1 MLGSNNNINI
11 LDRSLI
17 ANDMIRGLFHDLG
30 FIVNGKEYPCY
41 HLLADGIYPPLS
53 CFVQANHQP
62 GNKKRA
68 HFRKMQEVVQKDV
81 EWAFGV
87 LQTKFAI
94 TANPLKLW
102 NMDTMKN
109 IMQAYIILNN
119 MIIEDERLKDHFK
132 PLFESRV
139 VVQLR
144 RGLTFKNL
152 VAGTIELENLD
163 SHYSLRGDLIKHL

>member
-1 MLGSNNNINI
+1 MHWSWKNCLIVWASQFQNKDKKRKLILEAIIDQTLWIWHSFFGMLGSNNNINI

-102 NMDTMKN
+102 K
-109 IMQAYIILNN
+109 ILC
-119 MIIEDERLKDHFK
+119 K
-132 PLFESRV
+132 
-139 VVQLR
+139 
-144 RGLTFKNL
+144 LT
-152 VAGTIELENLD
+152 
-163 SHYSLRGDLIKHL
+163 SY